1 MNLRTKVIYGADNLP
16 QEARDILGKGK
27 LSNDWHSYLL
37 VYHNDKLITVE
48 SDAMEPEDVS
58 FGRDLKWV
66 PILLH
71 RVYALG
77 HDDAKDIYLS
87 DSEAITLY

>member
-1 MNLRTKVIYGADNLP
+1 MSLKTKVVYGADKLS
-16 QEARDILGKGK
+16 QEARAILGKGK

-48 SDAMEPEDVS
+48 SSEMEPEDVS

-66 PILLH
+66 PTLLH

-77 HDDAKDIYLS
+77 HDDAKGIYSS